1 MQALPDSPAMGA
13 GAVTPQTSHRG
24 DPSISCYLHEIP
36 PFIEAEL
43 AQLYETLHSSL
54 PFFEIY
60 RSTEHASCYISRR
73 DGRAETIFVFA
84 LRGTRIDILN
94 EMIEVGRE
102 EIERFARYA
111 FAQFREVDII
121 RFRALKAGVRGFGF
135 PVQQYGSKE
144 TYCISLPA
152 TPDAYTAGLGKSTRA
167 GIHRSA
173 NRVRRTFPS
182 LRVEYRTGDA
192 IDESELREIMRLSE
206 AKINAGGVRV
216 VHDADKIT
224 AMARRCG
231 FVTVLLIDGR
241 VCAGWI
247 NYRVGANYFS
257 DVMGYDRRYEK
268 FGLGTLCGYHTI
280 RECIARGGKRFY
292 LGGGVFDYKERLLGR
307 PLGMDELMIY
317 RSRWKMLLNL
327 PHAAGTVLDARIR
340 QWKKLLHRH
349 KKKVLAKLVFD
360 CFYRLKNRGAKSSM
374 PRTAEQDRG

>member
-1 MQALPDSPAMGA
+1 MIDCELC
-13 GAVTPQTSHRG
+13 PQTSDRA
-24 DPSISCYLHEIP
+24 DPSISCYLHEVP

-60 RSTEHASCYISRR
+60 RSTEQASCYVCRR

-94 EMIEVGRE
+94 EMIEVGQD

-111 FAQFREVDII
+111 FAQFPEVDII
-121 RFRALKAGVRGFGF
+121 RFRALKAAVRGFGF
-135 PVQQYGSKE
+135 PFQQHGSKE

-152 TPDAYTAGLGKSTRA
+152 TPDAYTAGLGKKTRS
-167 GIHRSA
+167 GIHRNT

-192 IDESELREIMRLSE
+192 IDETELREIMRLSE

-216 VHDADKIT
+216 VHDAEKIT

-231 FVTVLLIDGR
+231 FVTVLLIDGL

-257 DVMGYDRRYEK
+257 DVMGYDKRYEK
-268 FGLGTLCGYHTI
+268 FRLGTLCGYHTI

-292 LGGGVFDYKERLLGR
+292 LGGGVFEYKEQLLGR
-307 PLGMDELMIY
+307 PVGMDELMIY

-327 PHAAGTVLDARIR
+327 HHAAGSLLDAWIR
-340 QWKKLLHRH
+340 QCKNVLHRH
-349 KKKVLAKLVFD
+349 RKNVLAKFVFD
-360 CFYRLKNRGAKSSM
+360 CFYRLKNMGAKSSL
-374 PRTAEQDRG
+374 PSITEQDRG